1 MPRPRQLLP
10 GAVVTLLI
18 TIGALAS
25 GASPTRN
32 TIMFAGFEIDY
43 EVEGDAII
51 FSLTVPSYTSNG
63 CRQRTA
69 HADNVFYPGEAWER
83 MT

>member
-1 MPRPRQLLP
+1 M
-10 GAVVTLLI
+10 AEE
-18 TIGALAS
+18 
-25 GASPTRN
+25 N

-69 HADNVFYPGEAWER
+69 HADNVFYPGVAWER